1 MARVHPFQTNFTAG
15 ELTPKLAGQVD
26 FKKYNNGVEEM
37 QNMTVFPQGGATRR
51 YGSRFVAEVKDS
63 SKATRII
70 PFEFNITQSYIL
82 ELGDQYI
89 RFYKDNG
96 QITNA
101 SKTITGITQ
110 ANPAVVTVSSHGYS
124 NGDDVWINSVVGM
137 TQVNGRRFR
146 IANVTTNTFELQ
158 GVNSTNYTAYT
169 SGGTAID

>member
-82 ELGDQYI
+82 ELGHQYI

-101 SKTITGITQ
+101 SKT
-110 ANPAVVTVSSHGYS
+110 
-124 NGDDVWINSVVGM
+124 
-137 TQVNGRRFR
+137 
-146 IANVTTNTFELQ
+146 
-158 GVNSTNYTAYT
+158 
-169 SGGTAID
+169 